1 MGVGATNVL
10 DRVAASIGELQE
22 AIPLFKD
29 GIDLPYGGVLL
40 ALPALLANGLLRGIK
55 DFFKLPKGFYGLE
68 SIFLLLGF
76 LALARIKNPEALRYC
91 SPGEWG
97 KLLGLD
103 RIPEVKTL
111 RAKIEYLSQKKDE
124 IYTWGAELSRN
135 WMLEDNPEGVD
146 SLFYVDGHVRVY
158 FGSQTKLPRHYVS
171 RTKLK
176 LRATVDY
183 WVNGL
188 GGNPFFLINKAVDPG
203 LLKALEEEIVP
214 HLEENNLK
222 VVSEEELLKNPYH
235 HHFILIFDREGW
247 SPEFMKRMKTKRIA
261 CLTYRKYQEKNWPL
275 EEFQKHT
282 IITFSGNIIDV
293 HLAERGTLLKNGLW
307 AREVRRLG
315 GDKEHQTSIITTD
328 YTSELSVVAAQMAER
343 WSQENFF
350 KYMKEHY
357 NIDRLVHY
365 SVDAIPETTQVINP
379 LYRELEGKVRSLTS
393 KYSRKCAEFG
403 SLHLEEE
410 IDPKK
415 IEKFEQKKAKLQEE
429 SEVLK
434 EKLNLLKEERKKI
447 KKHIPIESLS
457 EDEKFKQLSAPRKHF
472 IDTVK
477 MIAYR
482 AETAMVN
489 IIRFSMF
496 NKKDDARSLLRALYK
511 TETDLRVDYEKNT
524 LTVLL
529 HHQANQALDKSIQHL
544 CSELN
549 ETETIFPGTTLR
561 LIYKLGS
568 S

>member
-1 MGVGATNVL
+1 LRSQEDAKAPMGVGATNVL

-315 GDKEHQTSIITTD
+315 GDKEHQTSIIN
-328 YTSELSVVAAQMAER
+328 V
-343 WSQENFF
+343 
-350 KYMKEHY
+350 
-357 NIDRLVHY
+357 
-365 SVDAIPETTQVINP
+365 
-379 LYRELEGKVRSLTS
+379 
-393 KYSRKCAEFG
+393 
-403 SLHLEEE
+403 
-410 IDPKK
+410 
-415 IEKFEQKKAKLQEE
+415 
-429 SEVLK
+429 
-434 EKLNLLKEERKKI
+434 
-447 KKHIPIESLS
+447 
-457 EDEKFKQLSAPRKHF
+457 
-472 IDTVK
+472 
-477 MIAYR
+477 
-482 AETAMVN
+482 
-489 IIRFSMF
+489 
-496 NKKDDARSLLRALYK
+496 
-511 TETDLRVDYEKNT
+511 
-524 LTVLL
+524 
-529 HHQANQALDKSIQHL
+529 
-544 CSELN
+544 
-549 ETETIFPGTTLR
+549 
-561 LIYKLGS
+561 S
-568 S
+568 ST